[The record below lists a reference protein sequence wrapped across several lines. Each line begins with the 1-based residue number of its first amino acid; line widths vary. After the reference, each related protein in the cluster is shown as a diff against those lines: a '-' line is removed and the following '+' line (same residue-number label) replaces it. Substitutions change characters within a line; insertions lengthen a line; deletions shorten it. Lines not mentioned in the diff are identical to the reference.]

1 MFSFKDKIVIVTGG
15 ATGIGKAVVDSFVD
29 TGAIVFSTFHTR
41 RNDND
46 KSFLAAKLD
55 VRNYTECEKFVNN
68 ILEKFGKIDILVN
81 IAGIEK
87 ENLLIRNTEED
98 WSLIVDTNLKSVFNM
113 TKFAI
118 VGMLK
123 NGGSIVNVSSILGVF
138 GGRGESIYS
147 ASKAGIIGFSKSI
160 AKEYGSRNIRCN
172 VVAPGIV
179 KTAMTE
185 KLLENRGEELLN
197 MISLKRF
204 AVPEDIANLILFLSS
219 EKASF
224 ITGQIVQIDGGMII

>member
-46 KSFLAAKLD
+46 KSFLATELD

-68 ILEKFGKIDILVN
+68 ILEKFGKIDILINV
-81 IAGIEK
+81 AGIEK

-138 GGRGESIYS
+138 GERGESIYS

-185 KLLENRGEELLN
+185 KLLKNRGKELLN
-197 MISLKRF
+197 MVSLKRF
-204 AVPEDIANLILFLSS
+204 AAPEDIANLILFLSS

-224 ITGQIVQIDGGMII
+224 ITGQTVQIDGGMII

>member
-46 KSFLAAKLD
+46 KSFLSVKLD
-55 VRNYTECEKFVNN
+55 VRNYTECGKFVNN
-68 ILEKFGKIDILVN
+68 ILEKFGKIDILINV
-81 IAGIEK
+81 AGIEK

-185 KLLENRGEELLN
+185 KLLENREEELLN
-197 MISLKRF
+197 MVSLKRF

-224 ITGQIVQIDGGMII
+224 ITGQTVQIDGGMII